1 MGGSVYITLL
11 VMIVL
16 VVAGLFASP
25 FFFVPAALVLLFL
38 LFSGPL
44 LAVMRNSASRRSV
57 GTPDTTEASYDPVGD
72 PHQPGA

>member
-11 VMIVL
+11 VLIVL
-16 VVAGLFASP
+16 AVAGLFASP
-25 FFFVPAALVLLFL
+25 FFFIPAAMVLLFL

-44 LAVMRNSASRRSV
+44 LSVMRNSASRESV
-57 GTPDTTEASYDPVGD
+57 GTPDTAEASYDPVGE